1 MRMAVQTN
9 AEDSFVAATVN
20 RHIEQI
26 AKLEASHEHVA
37 TKADVA
43 MMQADIERLRAD
55 MEKLKSD
62 LTWRIVIAMS
72 VLTGIFVAIVRLPAG
87 GA

>member
-1 MRMAVQTN
+1 MAVRTE
-9 AEDSFVAATVN
+9 AEGSMAFDSVSKLV
-20 RHIEQI
+20 EQI
-26 AKLEASHEHVA
+26 AKLEAGYAHVA
-37 TKADVA
+37 TKADV
-43 MMQADIERLRAD
+43 EKLRAD

-72 VLTGIFVAIVRLPAG
+72 ILTGIIVAIVRLPAA